1 MPNLKFIL
9 VGGHVDTST
18 LKYPAFNPG
27 SVRVE
32 ELANL
37 YSQCRAALI
46 LSCTNLSLLPLEVM
60 ACGVPVVTNKGKNV
74 EWLLNSDVVKL
85 ADMDP
90 IMLKKAVLEIL
101 DLDQKDYRSVVNRG
115 LAFTKSTS
123 WEQQIDKL
131 SSILGK
137 ISQPV
142 EFAAA

>member
-1 MPNLKFIL
+1 
-9 VGGHVDTST
+9 
-18 LKYPAFNPG
+18 
-27 SVRVE
+27 
-32 ELANL
+32 
-37 YSQCRAALI
+37 
-46 LSCTNLSLLPLEVM
+46 M